1 MSPVLLVPSLVKLP
15 RLTWC
20 GKSVLSPL
28 LSRNIFRTWPN
39 TGSLLD
45 VASRNPPTML
55 MPNAGDAG
63 APDTIRLNGTNL
75 TGASLARDGP
85 MSTVADAVGHSMVL
99 SALVP

>member
-1 MSPVLLVPSLVKLP
+1 MSPVLLTPSLVKLP

-20 GKSVLSPL
+20 GQSVLPPI

-45 VASRNPPTML
+45 VAAPNPPTTL
-55 MPNAGDAG
+55 MPNTGDAG

-75 TGASLARDGP
+75 TGASLAKGGP
-85 MSTVADAVGHSMVL
+85 MGTVADAVGHSMVL
-99 SALVP
+99 STLVS